1 MQNSATFPLS
11 ESDATPSC
19 DSAVA
24 QSDSL
29 ASVSESLDDSAM
41 PRHAH
46 VSIFD
51 KAVRSHPNCALS
63 MRTALQPCC
72 GSQRVVSL
80 SLVSWWLFKA
90 SAENNAQRK
99 MLSHREVCVELGK
112 AAELQVCY
120 RRCTAPNLFPALRSM
135 RIMNKKSLQAHASSI
150 THLWPLQQDFHLQSA

>member
-11 ESDATPSC
+11 ESDATSSC

-72 GSQRVVSL
+72 GSQRVVIR

-90 SAENNAQRK
+90 SAETEAQ
-99 MLSHREVCVELGK
+99 L
-112 AAELQVCY
+112 
-120 RRCTAPNLFPALRSM
+120 
-135 RIMNKKSLQAHASSI
+135 
-150 THLWPLQQDFHLQSA
+150 